1 MSSNT
6 STPSAKAIALLL
18 ILSIIWGTTFI
29 LIKQGLKVF
38 NPQEVGALR
47 VSLAALM
54 FLPIALVRL
63 RELNRGDHFKLFASG
78 LMGIFIPAFLFAIAQ
93 QHLNSSL
100 AGILNT
106 LSPVWTMIIGAAV
119 FSQRFRPITIIGIA
133 ISFVGTLLLALTR
146 SGNDAVSFNSYA
158 LLIVFAC
165 ALYGANLNW
174 LKFKVHNLSSM
185 TIISVSLLLVGPVA
199 IVYLLAGTPFLNTI
213 QTTPGAWNAFGFI
226 FLLALMSTAVANL
239 LFYKLL
245 QISSPLFASS
255 VTYIMPLVAVTWGLL
270 DGEHFTLGHL
280 TGMVCIIG
288 GVYLANRR

>member
-6 STPSAKAIALLL
+6 SSPSAKAIALLL
-18 ILSIIWGTTFI
+18 VLSIIWGTSFI

-38 NPQEVGALR
+38 GPQELGALR
-47 VSLAALM
+47 VSLATLM
-54 FLPIALVRL
+54 FLPVALVRV
-63 RELNRGDHFKLFASG
+63 RELNTGDHFKLFASG
-78 LMGIFIPAFLFAIAQ
+78 LMGIFIPAFLFALAQ

-106 LSPVWTMIIGAAV
+106 LSPVWTMVIGAAV
-119 FSQRFRPITIIGIA
+119 FGQRFRAITITGIA
-133 ISFVGTLLLALTR
+133 ISFAGTLLLALTR
-146 SGNDAVSFNSYA
+146 SGDDAISFNSYA

-174 LKFKVHNLSSM
+174 IKFKVHHLSTV
-185 TIISVSLLLVGPVA
+185 TIVSVSLLLVGPLA
-199 IVYLLAGTPFLNTI
+199 IIYLLGMTPFL
-213 QTTPGAWNAFGFI
+213 QTMQHEPGAWSAFGFI

-239 LFYKLL
+239 LFYQLL

-255 VTYIMPLVAVTWGLL
+255 VTYIMPLVAVLWGLL
-270 DGEHFTLGHL
+270 DGEQLSLGHL
-280 TGMVCIIG
+280 AGMICILG